1 MARARTG
8 GSVASMLTATV
19 TPLSSLPTAHPAS
32 TAQSAGTSAIAKVLA
47 RANRAA

>member
-1 MARARTG
+1 MAGVRAG

-32 TAQSAGTSAIAKVLA
+32 TAQSAGTSAIAQLLA
-47 RANRAA
+47 RTNRAS